1 MSFRRRL
8 TFYCA
13 GGIALVLVAGAA
25 ATYLTMRHQLL
36 AQIDASL
43 HADTVGVHFVQG
55 SVDQVGPANAKV
67 KSMQAQGIKI
77 AAPGG
82 GLGTMPAYVQL
93 VDAGGQTAVAGVDGV
108 KLPVTARMLRT
119 ARTTGAF
126 YTDLRLS
133 GAHLRMRVV
142 PVKGN
147 LVLLVARSL
156 TEVDRTMT
164 RLAWSL
170 GLTAAVGTAL
180 AALVAVIVARRA
192 LHPVRRLGETAERV
206 ASTRDLSERI
216 DVEGTDELGRLA
228 AAFNGML
235 DSLET
240 AVASQRRLV
249 SDASHELRTPLTS
262 LRTNIDVL
270 REGIELDP
278 GDRRKLLRD
287 VTAEIEELTTLVGNL
302 VDLARGSQRDL
313 HLRQVRLDEIAAAV
327 VERARARFPRLTFE
341 LRAHATT
348 VWGDV
353 DDLDS
358 ATWNLVE
365 NAAKWS
371 ASGATIEVEAAAGEI
386 VVRDHGPGVAP
397 EDRPFVFD
405 RFYRSAQARGTGG
418 SGLGLAIVRQV
429 AETHGGSVDVAD
441 AAGGGASF
449 RLSLIEAA

>member
-1 MSFRRRL
+1 VSFRRRL
-8 TFYCA
+8 TVYCA
-13 GGIALVLVAGAA
+13 GGLALVLVTGAA
-25 ATYLTMRHQLL
+25 ATYLTMRHQLRD
-36 AQIDASL
+36 QIDASL
-43 HADTVGVHFVQG
+43 RTDSVGVHFVRGTVDGAPGNVQG
-55 SVDQVGPANAKV
+55 L
-67 KSMQAQGIKI
+67 QAQGIKI
-77 AAPGG
+77 AAPTAA
-82 GLGTMPAYVQL
+82 LGTPPAYVQL
-93 VDAGGQTAVAGVDGV
+93 VDAGGQTTIAGVDGV
-108 KLPVTARMLRT
+108 TLPVTGRMLQV
-119 ARTTGAF
+119 ARTGTGAF
-126 YTDLRLS
+126 YTDAYLR
-133 GAHLRMRVV
+133 GTHLRMRVA
-142 PVKGN
+142 PVADN
-147 LVLLVARSL
+147 QVLLVARSL

-170 GLTAAVGTAL
+170 GLTAALGTAL
-180 AALVAVIVARRA
+180 AALVAVVVARRA
-192 LHPVRRLGETAERV
+192 LRPVRRLGETAERV

-216 DVEGTDELGRLA
+216 DVGGRDELSRLG

-287 VTAEIEELTTLVGNL
+287 VTAEIDELTALVESL

-327 VERARARFPRLTFE
+327 VERARARFPRLSFE
-341 LRAHATT
+341 LHAHPTT
-348 VWGDV
+348 VWGDA
-353 DDLDS
+353 DDLDR
-358 ATWNLVE
+358 ATWNLIE

-371 ASGATIEVEAAAGEI
+371 TPGAGIEVDAAGGEI

-397 EDRPFVFD
+397 ADRPFVFE
-405 RFYRSAQARGTGG
+405 RFYRSPEARGTAG

-441 AAGGGASF
+441 ADGGGAAF